1 MCKKTGSSCIM
12 VVVIP
17 FKDRGNFDSLNQ
29 KKSPPL
35 LLLLNGVVGGFRVED
50 TSPSMDLLL
59 IA

>member
-1 MCKKTGSSCIM
+1 M